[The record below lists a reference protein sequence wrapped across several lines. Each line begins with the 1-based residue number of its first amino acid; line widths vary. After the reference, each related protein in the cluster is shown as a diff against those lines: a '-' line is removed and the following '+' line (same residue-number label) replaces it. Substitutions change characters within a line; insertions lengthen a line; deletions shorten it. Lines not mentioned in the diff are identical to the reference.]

1 VHAQHF
7 FCIFV
12 YTLGGK
18 PRDRGVVK
26 TRHSPS
32 ASCFY
37 GNFNTAKFFNVMGK
51 KGNTLASLLLVE
63 ALQK

>member
-18 PRDRGVVK
+18 PRGRGVVAMQQF
-26 TRHSPS
+26 PS

-37 GNFNTAKFFNVMGK
+37 GNFNTAKFFNIMGK
-51 KGNTLASLLLVE
+51 KGKTLASLLLVE